1 MSSKTHCLPKPL
13 TAGDISEVI
22 QLAWEDRTTFETIE
36 ERLGLSE
43 ADVISIMRSSL
54 KPSSFS
60 LWRKRMRGRV
70 TKHRALRDPS
80 MKYNDRHTADHR
92 RANC

>member
-13 TAGDISEVI
+13 TAADISEVI

-70 TKHRALRDPS
+70 TKHRALRDPR
-80 MKYNDRHTADHR
+80 MKFSDRHTADHR